1 MMIQGGYV
9 LQYILNVDVK
19 NNIMD
24 FVQNPIDE
32 TREFYA
38 KNQLKNFKKN
48 VRDTINNDYQYPLHI
63 GYAKRTLDVLNQYN
77 KQFRLDTMFNDNPK
91 ISFVLSDVQQLRILK
106 KQHKLHWIGLI
117 PFKKQELLIQLR
129 SKKHTIS

>member
-48 VRDTINNDYQYPLHI
+48 VRDTIKNDYQYPLHI

-77 KQFRLDTMFNDNPK
+77 KQFQFCKFD
-91 ISFVLSDVQQLRILK
+91 
-106 KQHKLHWIGLI
+106 
-117 PFKKQELLIQLR
+117 
-129 SKKHTIS
+129 